1 MKKITDFEKA
11 AEVKLQAGA
20 VVEAFKEELNALILK
35 YSSYPGM
42 NESKSV
48 LVEGISN
55 ALIEASKK

>member
-20 VVEAFKEELNALILK
+20 VVESFKEELQALILK
-35 YSSYPGM
+35 YKNYPGM

-48 LVEGISN
+48 LAEGISN
-55 ALIEASKK
+55 ALIEASK